1 MEVALKHLESG
12 LRMFDSVEL
21 KLKGEEI
28 TRVAMARQ
36 HFQDAYAE
44 IAKAKK
50 DDGKKTEVKTDG
62 R

>member
-1 MEVALKHLESG
+1 METAMKHLESG
-12 LRMFDSVEL
+12 LRMLDSVEL

-44 IAKAKK
+44 MAKAKK
-50 DDGKKTEVKTDG
+50 DDGKKVEVKQNG
-62 R
+62 